1 MITYPSKSE
10 LKTATEVAVYFRNS
24 PSGNLMWMRSFYV
37 TQFAGTGAHCA
48 KTPRSCLA
56 KATKFANSEQAKRPT
71 YDFLIFAE

>member
-24 PSGNLMWMRSFYV
+24 PSGKLMWLRSFYV

-48 KTPRSCLA
+48 KTPRRCLTL
-56 KATKFANSEQAKRPT
+56 ATKFTKEVQAKRPT
-71 YDFLIFAE
+71 YDFIIYAE